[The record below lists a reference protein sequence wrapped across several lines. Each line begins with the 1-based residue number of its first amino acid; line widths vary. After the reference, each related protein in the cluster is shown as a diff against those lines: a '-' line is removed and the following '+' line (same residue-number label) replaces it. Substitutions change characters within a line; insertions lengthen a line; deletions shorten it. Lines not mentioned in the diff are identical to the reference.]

1 MPANVF
7 STAMTSPSEI
17 LYIIKQ
23 RGLRFVRFIWCDNA
37 NVIRAKA
44 VRTTFIESYFGD
56 EGVGI
61 AVAQQA
67 LPVMYDALSPGSG
80 LTPAGEAH
88 MRADWSTF
96 TPLPYAEGH
105 ARVLT
110 DLYDGDR
117 PWGHCPRGFLRR
129 MIARAESHGLQV
141 FAAFENEFSLLRP
154 SEAGPQPFD
163 TTVFCQT
170 WALDQATPV
179 INAITEALE
188 AQGLQ
193 VEMTY
198 PESGP
203 GQFELPIRYADALR
217 AADNQI
223 VFRETVKAVAY
234 QHGLL
239 ASFVPK
245 IYPDKAGNGAH
256 LHFSLRRNGQD
267 HVVEPG
273 QPYQLTAEMRA
284 FMAGVLHHLPAL
296 MALTTPS
303 PNSFKRIR
311 PRFWSGAYT
320 CWGIG
325 NREAALRAPQPSA
338 GRPITNIELKTS
350 DATANPY
357 IALGAL
363 IAAGLDGIERGLR
376 LGDPVNGDPADLTDE
391 ERSRLG
397 IRQLPSSLGEA
408 IGELERDEVLLAALG
423 SDLARSYLAVRRA
436 EWEAMRDLSHEAE
449 VRLLLERY

>member
-1 MPANVF
+1 MASAND
-7 STAMTSPSEI
+7 I
-17 LYIIKQ
+17 LNLI
-23 RGLRFVRFIWCDNA
+23 REHNVRFVRFIWCDNA

-44 VRTTFIESYFGD
+44 VRTTFIQAYLDG

-61 AVAQQA
+61 AAAQQA
-67 LPVMYDALSPGSG
+67 LPVMYDALAPGSG

-96 TPLPYAEGH
+96 AALPYAPGH

-110 DLYDGDR
+110 DIYDGEQ
-117 PWGHCPRGFLRR
+117 PWAHCPRSFLRR
-129 MIARAESHGLQV
+129 MIARAADHGLQV
-141 FAAFENEFSLLRP
+141 LAAFENEFSLLRP
-154 SEAGPQPFD
+154 SEHGPQPFD

-170 WALDQATPV
+170 WALDQAAPI
-179 INAITEALE
+179 INAITDALE

-203 GQFELPIRYADALR
+203 GQFELPVRYADALR

-223 VFRETVKAVAY
+223 IFRETVKGVAR
-234 QHGLL
+234 QHGAL

-256 LHFSLRRNGQD
+256 LHFSLQRHG
-267 HVVEPG
+267 HSVVVEPG
-273 QPYQLTAEMRA
+273 QLHRLTAEMRA

-303 PNSFKRIR
+303 TNSYKRIR

-357 IALGAL
+357 LSLGGV
-363 IAAGLDGIERGLR
+363 IAAGLDGVAKGMA
-376 LGDPVNGDPADLTDE
+376 LGDPVQGDPADLSDE
-391 ERSRLG
+391 ERAARG
-397 IRQLPSSLGEA
+397 IRRLPSSLGEA
-408 IGELERDEVLLAALG
+408 IAALEQDEVLLDALG

-436 EWEAMRDLSHEAE
+436 EWEAMKDMPHDQE
-449 VRLLLERY
+449 VQLLLERY

>member
-1 MPANVF
+1 
-7 STAMTSPSEI
+7 MTSANDI
-17 LYIIKQ
+17 LNLIQ
-23 RGLRFVRFIWCDNA
+23 ERDVRFVRFIWCDNA

-44 VRTTFIESYFGD
+44 VRTTFIRDYLDG

-61 AVAQQA
+61 AAAQQA
-67 LPVMYDALSPGSG
+67 LPVMYDALAPGSG

-88 MRADWSTF
+88 MRADWRTF
-96 TPLPYAEGH
+96 AVLPYARGH

-110 DLYDGDR
+110 DIYAGEQ
-117 PWGHCPRGFLRR
+117 PWAHCPRSFLRR
-129 MIARAESHGLQV
+129 MIARAAERGLQV

-154 SEAGPQPFD
+154 SDRGPQPFD

-170 WALDQATPV
+170 WALDQATPI

-188 AQGLQ
+188 AQGIQ

-203 GQFELPIRYADALR
+203 GQFELPVRYADALR

-223 VFRETVKAVAY
+223 IFRETVKAVAH
-234 QHGLL
+234 QHGAL

-256 LHFSLRRNGQD
+256 LHFSLQRDG
-267 HVVEPG
+267 HSIVVEPG
-273 QPYQLTAEMRA
+273 QPHQLTAEMRA

-303 PNSFKRIR
+303 VNSFKRIR

-357 IALGAL
+357 LALGAV
-363 IAAGLDGIERGLR
+363 IAAGMDGIARDMR
-376 LGDPVNGDPADLTDE
+376 LGEPVTGDPADLSDE
-391 ERSRLG
+391 ERAARG
-397 IRQLPSSLGEA
+397 IRQLPASLGEA
-408 IGELERDEVLLAALG
+408 IAALEGDEVLLDALG
-423 SDLARSYLAVRRA
+423 DDLARSYLAVRRA
-436 EWEAMRDLSHEAE
+436 EWEAMKHMPHEEE

>member
-1 MPANVF
+1 
-7 STAMTSPSEI
+7 
-17 LYIIKQ
+17 
-23 RGLRFVRFIWCDNA
+23 
-37 NVIRAKA
+37 
-44 VRTTFIESYFGD
+44 
-56 EGVGI
+56 
-61 AVAQQA
+61 
-67 LPVMYDALSPGSG
+67 
-80 LTPAGEAH
+80 
-88 MRADWSTF
+88 
-96 TPLPYAEGH
+96 
-105 ARVLT
+105 
-110 DLYDGDR
+110 
-117 PWGHCPRGFLRR
+117 
-129 MIARAESHGLQV
+129 
-141 FAAFENEFSLLRP
+141 
-154 SEAGPQPFD
+154 
-163 TTVFCQT
+163 
-170 WALDQATPV
+170 
-179 INAITEALE
+179 
-188 AQGLQ
+188 
-193 VEMTY
+193 MTY

-223 VFRETVKAVAY
+223 VFRETVKAMAHRY
-234 QHGLL
+234 GLL

-245 IYPDKAGNGAH
+245 IYPEKAGNGAH
-256 LHFSLRRNGQD
+256 LHFSLQRNGQPW
-267 HVVEPG
+267 VVEPG
-273 QPYQLTAEMRA
+273 HPHQLTVEMRA
-284 FMAGVLHHLPAL
+284 FMAGVLRHLPAL

-303 PNSFKRIR
+303 TNSFKRIR
-311 PRFWSGAYT
+311 PRFWSGAYI

-325 NREAALRAPQPSA
+325 NREAALRVPQPSA

-363 IAAGLDGIERGLR
+363 IAAGLDGIERGLQ
-376 LGDPVNGDPADLTDE
+376 LSDPVSGDPADLTDE